1 MFKFIVTKELGRL
14 ARWLRILGFDTVYYS
29 EDTQGTLVIR
39 ALSEGRV
46 VVTRRRKTIGSLEKT
61 TIVIRSDKI
70 KAQLREVMEELHLV
84 IDESKMFTRCTICNK
99 ILESID
105 KNEVKES
112 IPEYVFKTHNEFMKC
127 ASCGRIY
134 WQGTHWGNIRGSLG
148 LLEN

>member
-1 MFKFIVTKELGRL
+1 VTKELGKL
-14 ARWLRILGFDTVYYS
+14 ARWLRILGFDTFYYNG
-29 EDTQGTLVIR
+29 DTLGTLVIK
-39 ALSEGRV
+39 ALSESRI

-70 KAQLREVMEELHLV
+70 KAQLREVIGELSLV
-84 IDESKMFTRCTICNK
+84 IDESKMFSRCTICNK